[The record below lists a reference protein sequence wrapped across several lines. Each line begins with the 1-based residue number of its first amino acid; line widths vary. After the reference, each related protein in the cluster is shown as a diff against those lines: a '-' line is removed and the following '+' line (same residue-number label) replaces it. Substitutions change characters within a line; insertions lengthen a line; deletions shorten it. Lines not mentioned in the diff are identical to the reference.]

1 MTETVLVTGG
11 TGFVAGWCIVELL
24 ERGYAV
30 RTTIRNPAKEDAVR
44 GATGGGDRLT
54 FAIADL
60 TDDDGWDQA
69 VAGCGYVL
77 HVASP
82 LGGDGRSDDGTLTGP
97 ARDGALRVLRAAT
110 RARVNRVVMTSST
123 AAATP
128 RTAFGVSD
136 ESVWTDPADPNLN
149 PYRRSKLLAER
160 AAWDFMAS
168 HPGGTTLTTIL
179 PTAIFGPLLPTQNVG
194 SVEVIARL
202 LAGRLPFVPRCG
214 FTVVDVRDLADL
226 HIRAMTSPAAAGQR
240 FIGAGEFMWL
250 SEIART
256 LRSQLGPARRQS
268 TFPRHTGCCG
278 TDAGPARTGVAP
290 AHPAAGTPADV
301 RLREGAT
308 RARVLPPPGHHD
320 DHRLRRKPG
329 RHPPRPSPPALTAV
343 FAP

>member
-1 MTETVLVTGG
+1 MTESVLVTGG

-30 RTTIRNPAKEDAVR
+30 RTTIRNPAKETVVR
-44 GATGGGDRLT
+44 EATGGGDRLT

-69 VAGCGYVL
+69 VAGCDYVL

-82 LGGDGRSDDGTLTGP
+82 LGGAGRSDDDALTGP

-110 RARVNRVVMTSST
+110 RAGVNRVVMTSST

-128 RTAFGVSD
+128 RTATGVSD

-160 AAWDFMAS
+160 AAWDFMAA
-168 HPGGTTLTTIL
+168 HPGPTTLTSIL
-179 PTAIFGPLLPTQNVG
+179 PTAIFGPLLPAQNAG

-202 LAGRLPFVPRCG
+202 LTGQLPFVPHFG

-226 HIRAMTSPAAAGQR
+226 HIRAMTSPAAASQR

-256 LRSQLGPARRQS
+256 LRSQMGPRAAKVPTRGVPDVAVRTLARFVPALRPLTPLLGRQLTFDSAKAQQVLGFSPRPATTTIIDCAESLDTTRL
-268 TFPRHTGCCG
+268 
-278 TDAGPARTGVAP
+278 AP
-290 AHPAAGTPADV
+290 ASH
-301 RLREGAT
+301 RE
-308 RARVLPPPGHHD
+308 P
-320 DHRLRRKPG
+320 
-329 RHPPRPSPPALTAV
+329 
-343 FAP
+343 